1 MSTNNIFSTIDAL
14 RRNWAWFLFL
24 GILLV
29 ILGTVAIALSYT
41 TTLLS
46 IFLIGVLLAAAGAA
60 ELVSSFW
67 AKEWSGFLISLL
79 GGLLYLV
86 VGGIFLFKPI
96 PAAAILTLLIG
107 TLFLVSGI
115 YKIVYSLWTRFQH
128 WGWVFFSGLISTLLG
143 VLILNDWP
151 EASLWVIG
159 LFVGIDLI
167 VSGWTWIIVAL
178 SARNFSLPRS

>member
-1 MSTNNIFSTIDAL
+1 MSTNNLFSTIETI

-29 ILGTVAIALSYT
+29 VLGTVAVALSYT

-46 IFLIGVLLAAAGAA
+46 IFLIGILLAVAGLT

-67 AKEWSGFLISLL
+67 AKEWSGFLTSLL

-86 VGGIFLFKPI
+86 TGGIFLFKPI
-96 PAAAILTLLIG
+96 PAAAILTLLIAS
-107 TLFLVSGI
+107 LFLVSGI
-115 YKIVYSLWTRFQH
+115 YKIVYSGWTRFQH
-128 WGWVFFSGLISTLLG
+128 WGWVFFSGIVSTLLG
-143 VLILNDWP
+143 FLILNDWP

-159 LFVGIDLI
+159 LFIGIDLI

-178 SARNFSLPRS
+178 SARNLSLPRS

>member
-1 MSTNNIFSTIDAL
+1 MSTNNIFSTIDSL

-60 ELVSSFW
+60 ELASSFW
-67 AKEWSGFLISLL
+67 AKEWSGFLISLMS
-79 GGLLYLV
+79 GLLYLV
-86 VGGIFLFKPI
+86 IGGIFLFKPI
-96 PAAAILTLLIG
+96 PAAAILTLLLG

-128 WGWVFFSGLISTLLG
+128 WGWIFFSGVVSTLLG

-159 LFVGIDLI
+159 LFIGIDLI